1 MIITLHRHTFTDN
14 STIGIVRAEGYI
26 ACSLED
32 KDRQVELDALRKVPG
47 KTCIP
52 RGQYEVVISWSNR
65 FQNYMMELLGIEGF
79 SGVRIHAGNT
89 HHNSEGCI
97 LLGEYQDNDTIVN
110 SRPKVRELFEIV
122 ETKLKTKKVFIK
134 ID

>member
-1 MIITLHRHTFTDN
+1 
-14 STIGIVRAEGYI
+14 
-26 ACSLED
+26 
-32 KDRQVELDALRKVPG
+32 
-47 KTCIP
+47 
-52 RGQYEVVISWSNR
+52 
-65 FQNYMMELLGIEGF
+65 
-79 SGVRIHAGNT
+79 VRIHAGNT

-122 ETKLKTKKVFIK
+122 ENKLKTKKVFIK